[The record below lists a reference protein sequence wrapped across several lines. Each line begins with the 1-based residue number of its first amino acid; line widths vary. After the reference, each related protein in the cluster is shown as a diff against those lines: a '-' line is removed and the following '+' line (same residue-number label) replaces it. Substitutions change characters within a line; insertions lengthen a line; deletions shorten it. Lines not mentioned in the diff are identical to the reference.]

1 MISYRFIKD
10 GIVNRTFVLQDEGQ
24 NGLIKDLNRQSQNGL
39 IKDLKRQIEVYKSN
53 EKDLN
58 Q

>member
-24 NGLIKDLNRQSQNGL
+24 NGLIKDL
-39 IKDLKRQIEVYKSN
+39 KRQIEVYKSN

>member
-10 GIVNRTFVLQDEGQ
+10 GIVNKPFVLQGQ
-24 NGLIKDLNRQSQNGL
+24 NGLIKV
-39 IKDLKRQIEVYKSN
+39 LKRQIEVCKSN

-58 Q
+58 QQLKFSKIMENH